1 MVSAWLSPRVAFDN
15 LWAQNQN
22 WMLAASGIS
31 LLLGGIIHGFAKL
44 VLYAEMRIAEMRG
57 VDEQGDKVEQ
67 DANGQAGSTP

>member
-1 MVSAWLSPRVAFDN
+1 
-15 LWAQNQN
+15 
-22 WMLAASGIS
+22 MLAASGIS